1 MRQLVVLY
9 PPPPDPDA
17 FRRYYEET
25 HVPLVHVLPGLV
37 GFRYAFD
44 AEAIG
49 GDSPYFCVAELDYED
64 DASLAASFASPEG
77 KAAVADVANFAT
89 EPVLRLVLEMRETR

>member
-17 FRRYYEET
+17 FRSYYEET
-25 HVPLVHVLPGLV
+25 HVPLVHALPGLA

-44 AEAIG
+44 VDGIG
-49 GDSPYFCVAELDYED
+49 GDPPYFCVAELDYAD
-64 DASLAASFASPEG
+64 DASLGASFASPEG

-89 EPVLRLVLEMRETR
+89 EPVVRLVLDVRESR